1 MSGKHT
7 HPRKAPAPPSDP
19 GEATVRQNFSVWT
32 VYDHPRDFPSN
43 FVARKHEVVK
53 GATRPTANFF
63 VGPDLASIRAILLA
77 GGLACFKRDKTDDP
91 CIIETWM

>member
-1 MSGKHT
+1 MSRSHT
-7 HPRKAPAPPSDP
+7 RKSPPLSPQDP
-19 GEATVRQNFSVWT
+19 SEATVRQNFTVWT
-32 VYDHPRDFPSN
+32 VYDHPRDFPHN

-63 VGPDLASIRAILLA
+63 VGHDLAAIRAIFMTA
-77 GGLACFKRDKTDDP
+77 GLACFKRDKTDDP